1 MDSEPHGSEWS
12 NDRGATIGSE
22 KLPASSGPSS
32 YGATPDDERR
42 AEDDYRSL
50 LLRSSVGDR
59 PDREIYDRIGE
70 FRLKGPLC
78 SGAADLEARRWRRNL
93 AEALTRRRP
102 GVAREGLNPRHRPV
116 AGTLKREPL
125 LHMRPPYDTVGA
137 GGA

>member
-93 AEALTRRRP
+93 AEALPRRRSRVAP
-102 GVAREGLNPRHRPV
+102 GGLCPPPPPSPEPRN
-116 AGTLKREPL
+116 GKPL
-125 LHMRPPYDTVGA
+125 LQ
-137 GGA
+137 